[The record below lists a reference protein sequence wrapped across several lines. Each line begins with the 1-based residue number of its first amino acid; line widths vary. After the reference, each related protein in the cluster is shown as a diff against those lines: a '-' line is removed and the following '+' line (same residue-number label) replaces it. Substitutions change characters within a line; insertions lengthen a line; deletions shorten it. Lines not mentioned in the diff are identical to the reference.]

1 MRSHVPMTRSALSLA
16 SSVRH
21 HLFCCSREILCNI
34 VRHAEATEVL
44 FQIELDDRSL
54 KIVFSDNGKGFDP
67 QAHQTL
73 PGSHNGVN
81 NLRQRMKEAGGTCD
95 IVSAPGQGTTVTL
108 KVSL

>member
-1 MRSHVPMTRSALSLA
+1 
-16 SSVRH
+16 
-21 HLFCCSREILCNI
+21 
-34 VRHAEATEVL
+34 
-44 FQIELDDRSL
+44 LDDSSL
-54 KIVFSDNGKGFDP
+54 TIVFSDNGKGFDP

-81 NLRQRMKEAGGTCD
+81 NLRQRMKEAGGACD